1 MYFLPIELE
10 LYQCERGGGWVNEVE
25 GNSKQ
30 SVILF

>member
-1 MYFLPIELE
+1 MYFLQLELE
-10 LYQCERGGGWVNEVE
+10 LYQCEGGGINEVE